1 MSNANASKLTLRFR
15 IAGSDITHTVR
26 GQEARSLAAL
36 VAAGSAGIT
45 ALEVSTWALRLA
57 HYCYKL
63 KKLGL
68 TIDCERE
75 PHGGIAPGKHGR
87 YRLKTAVEIIEAP
100 AAGNVEAA

>member
-1 MSNANASKLTLRFR
+1 MSLQTKFR
-15 IAGSDITHTVR
+15 VIDGGTVCTVK
-26 GQEARSLAAL
+26 GQEARTLNAL
-36 VAAGSAGIT
+36 HAAGAAGIT

-87 YRLKTAVEIIEAP
+87 YRLRTAVEIIEASTP
-100 AAGNVEAA
+100 ADQSAVAA